1 MTKEYTFSATIT
13 ISATT
18 KVEAESYEEA
28 LAEAQG
34 REPELIISQ
43 GEIDEDWIVGEID
56 GEPSNIRLDEEL

>member
-1 MTKEYTFSATIT
+1 MTKEYTFSASIT

-18 KVEAESYEEA
+18 EVEAESYEEA
-28 LAEAQG
+28 LAKVQD

-56 GEPSNIRLDEEL
+56 GEPTNIRLDEY